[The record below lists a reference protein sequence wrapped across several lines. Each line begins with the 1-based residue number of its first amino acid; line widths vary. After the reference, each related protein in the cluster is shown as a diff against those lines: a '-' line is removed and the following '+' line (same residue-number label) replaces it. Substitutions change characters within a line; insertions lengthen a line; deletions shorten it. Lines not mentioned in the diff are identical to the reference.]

1 MIGAEERQRVLQKYD
16 DGNWRRDPTTNSW
29 GRVPQFISHRSA
41 TGHGHTVEEAKR
53 GQLER
58 KYVWVTADG
67 YPFGSEEPPP
77 PPPLEEERRK
87 LVAAVPSAPPLELK
101 LTRRLHGRDERLA
114 DTSAR
119 KKQRDALQL
128 RDAAAK
134 PKEIQDIVLVLDR
147 VCAMVAAR
155 VVPDV
160 VKALDHSVKELER
173 SAAADDDREYDKPVR
188 DVLLDLLDRV
198 QAENQPR
205 PYPLLAIDVP
215 RRIEELGAELRAAR
229 NPKEPVVKS
238 HAGYIQILAAPSTVF
253 DVVEYGEA
261 CIVAMDKL
269 YVNVVRAN
277 DVRAQI
283 AVSYSASK

>member
-101 LTRRLHGRDERLA
+101 LTHRLHGRDERLA

-119 KKQRDALQL
+119 IQIWLLRQGRSTPAVSIGLFYAL
-128 RDAAAK
+128 RDGAAA
-134 PKEIQDIVLVLDR
+134 
-147 VCAMVAAR
+147 
-155 VVPDV
+155 
-160 VKALDHSVKELER
+160 
-173 SAAADDDREYDKPVR
+173 
-188 DVLLDLLDRV
+188 
-198 QAENQPR
+198 
-205 PYPLLAIDVP
+205 
-215 RRIEELGAELRAAR
+215 GW
-229 NPKEPVVKS
+229 
-238 HAGYIQILAAPSTVF
+238 G
-253 DVVEYGEA
+253 
-261 CIVAMDKL
+261 
-269 YVNVVRAN
+269 
-277 DVRAQI
+277 
-283 AVSYSASK
+283 